1 MQAHPTLAVFSI
13 AAALCA
19 CKQDPPV
26 KTDKEPLTEQA
37 AAPATAMPA
46 PKEKETYGLD
56 APQAA
61 TASTAKAT
69 SPAAAKPATENP
81 VADAMQ
87 SKGPSAQGEG
97 FEAHLAAS
105 NAYKAGAKG
114 TVTVVLNAKA
124 PFHCNDKYPYKFT
137 VKPTAGVQ
145 FAQDV
150 VKGMKIGEQ
159 QSTMAVE
166 FTPSAAGK
174 HTLEGTLAF
183 SVCTD
188 DKCLVEKQAL
198 SVTIDVEDAS

>member
-1 MQAHPTLAVFSI
+1 MQAHPTLAVLSI